1 MIKIPE
7 KYKTLPLEVLATLNV
22 NPPTAY
28 RLLKDFVS
36 LKPGDSVIQNGA
48 NSAVGRLV
56 IQMASILGVKTVNV
70 IRDRTNFEEVA
81 EELKKLAPDEE
92 QVIVIK
98 SEDLKNLDLKNE
110 NVKLG
115 LNCVGGGV
123 VADMSRVISKNGTI
137 VTHGAMS
144 RRPLNIPAA
153 ALIFQNL
160 TLKGFW
166 LTSWYQNQSIQMKIN
181 NRNIEREKM
190 FDDILMWYLEGKLK
204 PVKSF
209 WIDVIEDEGGCE
221 EFIKTFVKESIE
233 GLGGNRGKGI
243 LRFI

>member
-7 KYKTLPLEVLATLNV
+7 KYKTLPLQVLATLNV

-48 NSAVGRLV
+48 NSAVGRLI

-70 IRDRTNFEEVA
+70 IRDRANFEEVA
-81 EELKKLAPDEE
+81 EELKKLAADQD
-92 QVIVIK
+92 QVTVIK
-98 SEDLKNLDLKNE
+98 SEELKNINLKNE
-110 NVKLG
+110 NIKLG
-115 LNCVGGGV
+115 LNCVGGGA
-123 VADMSRVISKNGTI
+123 VADMSRVISTNGTI
-137 VTHGAMS
+137 VTYGAMS
-144 RRPLNIPAA
+144 RRPLNVPAA
-153 ALIFQNL
+153 TLIFQNL

-166 LTSWYQNQSIQMKIN
+166 LTSWSQNQNTQMKIN
-181 NRNIEREKM
+181 NRTTEREKM
-190 FDDILMWYLEGKLK
+190 FNDILTWYLEGKLK

-209 WIDVIEDEGGCE
+209 WIDVKEDVE
-221 EFIKTFVKESIE
+221 IINNFVKDSIE